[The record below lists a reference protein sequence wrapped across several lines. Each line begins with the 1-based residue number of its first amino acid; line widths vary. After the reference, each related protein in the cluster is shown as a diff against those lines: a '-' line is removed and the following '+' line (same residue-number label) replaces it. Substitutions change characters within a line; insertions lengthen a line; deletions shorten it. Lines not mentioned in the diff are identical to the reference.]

1 MPKTP
6 HIHEHTQRICP
17 SLKYAK
23 LTNFKCIKWK
33 CDSEINKLQINH
45 IQSISY
51 FYRNLINLG
60 KAFTLYLVLF
70 WINKSSFDE
79 LVMDREAWHAAIHGV
94 AKSRTCPSNWT
105 ELGQEK
111 HQTPKGLYFI
121 ASSPLP
127 LIHRTRPKSCSLSW
141 EDPLEKEMA
150 THSSILAWE
159 TPLTAACRTTVHGVT
174 KRQTWAH
181 MGYGERKPA
190 SVTRYSELKVTKSV
204 NS

>member
-79 LVMDREAWHAAIHGV
+79 LVMDREPWRAAVHGV
-94 AKSRTCPSNWT
+94 AKSRTLLSDWT
-105 ELGQEK
+105 ELNYNTLGK
-111 HQTPKGLYFI
+111 YFADKFTLMKLTSTI
-121 ASSPLP
+121 FTVLETFNGMCVVWMLL
-127 LIHRTRPKSCSLSW
+127 LI
-141 EDPLEKEMA
+141 
-150 THSSILAWE
+150 
-159 TPLTAACRTTVHGVT
+159 
-174 KRQTWAH
+174 
-181 MGYGERKPA
+181 
-190 SVTRYSELKVTKSV
+190 
-204 NS
+204 